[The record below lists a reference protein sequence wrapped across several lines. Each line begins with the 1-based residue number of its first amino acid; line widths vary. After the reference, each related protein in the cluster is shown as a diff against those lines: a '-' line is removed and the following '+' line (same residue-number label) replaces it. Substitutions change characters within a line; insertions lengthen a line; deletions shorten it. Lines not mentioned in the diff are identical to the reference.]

1 MFWSARSPV
10 AADSTSAVGA
20 VSLSPDRSQLWSRA
34 ADFAVSESFATSSSD
49 TPGSV
54 GERCSSSPSTCQK
67 GSCVFVRKLRVEVS
81 RCFVLFFFSK
91 SKHRLRLLPLLLHG
105 GLFLGWHLWRLLR
118 PEIRADKPPGRTR
131 IQVSQAILKTD
142 LNSRQATRR
151 KPGKARQQLR
161 IGFFT
166 RRSGSK

>member
-1 MFWSARSPV
+1 V

-81 RCFVLFFFSK
+81 RCLVLFLFFFRKLNTACAFSLFFSMSAFFLAGICGDSCGLRFEPTSLRVAHAYK
-91 SKHRLRLLPLLLHG
+91 SAKR
-105 GLFLGWHLWRLLR
+105 F
-118 PEIRADKPPGRTR
+118 
-131 IQVSQAILKTD
+131 
-142 LNSRQATRR
+142 
-151 KPGKARQQLR
+151 
-161 IGFFT
+161 
-166 RRSGSK
+166 

>member
-1 MFWSARSPV
+1 V

-81 RCFVLFFFSK
+81 RCFVFFRQLNTACTSSFFFSMAAFFLAGICGDSCGLRFEPTSLRVAHAYK
-91 SKHRLRLLPLLLHG
+91 SAKR
-105 GLFLGWHLWRLLR
+105 F
-118 PEIRADKPPGRTR
+118 
-131 IQVSQAILKTD
+131 
-142 LNSRQATRR
+142 
-151 KPGKARQQLR
+151 
-161 IGFFT
+161 
-166 RRSGSK
+166 